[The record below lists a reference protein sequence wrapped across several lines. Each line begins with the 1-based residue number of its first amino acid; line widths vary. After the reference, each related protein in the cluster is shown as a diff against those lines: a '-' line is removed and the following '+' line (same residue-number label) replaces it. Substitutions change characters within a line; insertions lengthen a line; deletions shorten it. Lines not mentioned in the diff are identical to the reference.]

1 MHCPIG
7 KASFGQQKLVE
18 NLNALMDAIIKAKP
32 AAAKGTYIKSLYLS
46 STMGPSVRV
55 NPLKF

>member
-1 MHCPIG
+1 M
-7 KASFGQQKLVE
+7 E
-18 NLNALMDAIIKAKP
+18 AIIKAKP
-32 AAAKGTYIKSLYLS
+32 ATAKGTYIRSVYLS

>member
-1 MHCPIG
+1 M
-7 KASFGQQKLVE
+7 LV
-18 NLNALMDAIIKAKP
+18 DAINKAKP
-32 AAAKGTYIKSLYLS
+32 AAEKGTYMRSIYLS